1 MKPSV
6 TLIIP
11 SFNGEE
17 YIRKTVDCVIR
28 QSISSWEILIIDDCS
43 TDSTYEIAM
52 GYQAIDSR
60 ISVYQNDKNNGSA
73 RQSILKGV
81 SKANTD
87 WVVVMGQDDCIE
99 DTYFERM
106 LNRSREVNADIV
118 ISRTVTTIDGITERG
133 FLPREGFDMNQVVCG
148 KEACRMTIGSWK
160 IGLNGA
166 FIRKGLYENII
177 VDDKVEMNMDEV
189 DNRVL
194 LANSQNVAFCDAKY
208 YYLIRNDS
216 ICRKISPKLF
226 DKIKTSW
233 YLFDYLKMVYPND
246 TDMMKIQWRVTMKTI
261 KENMLLFWNYDQLKP
276 YKEKLFHM
284 SEETWDNLVAERQFS
299 SGWFG
304 LLVKIGSFEVFE
316 IIIFLRYI
324 VGRLYH
330 VFVR

>member
-1 MKPSV
+1 MGPYV

-11 SFNGEE
+11 SFNGEK
-17 YIRKTVDCVIR
+17 YIRKAVDSVVL
-28 QSISSWEILIIDDCS
+28 QSFSNWELLIIDDCS

-60 ISVYQNDKNNGSA
+60 ISVYQNEKNNGSA

-148 KEACRMTIGSWK
+148 KEACRMTIGSWE

-166 FIRKGLYENII
+166 FIRKGLYENIL

-194 LANSQNVAFCDAKY
+194 LANSPNVAFCDAKY

-226 DKIKTSW
+226 DKIKTNW
-233 YLFDYLKMVYPND
+233 YLFDYLKMTYPND
-246 TDMMKIQWRVTMKTI
+246 TELLTIQWRETMNTI
-261 KENMLLFWNYDQLKP
+261 LENILLFWNYDQLKP
-276 YKEKLFHM
+276 YKEKLFHY
-284 SEETWDNLVAERQFS
+284 SEETWDHLVNDKQYAV
-299 SGWFG
+299 GWYK
-304 LLVKIGSFEVFE
+304 LLVETGNFSLLQMLIY
-316 IIIFLRYI
+316 LRYLA
-324 VGRLYH
+324 GRLYH
-330 VFVR
+330 VLVK

>member
-11 SFNGEE
+11 SFN
-17 YIRKTVDCVIR
+17 
-28 QSISSWEILIIDDCS
+28 
-43 TDSTYEIAM
+43 
-52 GYQAIDSR
+52 QAIDSR
-60 ISVYQNDKNNGSA
+60 ISVYQNEKNNGSA

-106 LNRSREVNADIV
+106 LNRSRDVNADIV

-226 DKIKTSW
+226 DKIKTNW

-246 TDMMKIQWRVTMKTI
+246 TDMLKIQWRETMRTI
-261 KENMLLFWNYDQLKP
+261 IENILLFWNYDQLKP
-276 YKEKLFHM
+276 YKERLFHL
-284 SEETWDNLVAERQFS
+284 SEETWDNLGNEKQYAAGWYKLLIGIGNFS
-299 SGWFG
+299 
-304 LLVKIGSFEVFE
+304 LLQMLIY
-316 IIIFLRYI
+316 LRYLA
-324 VGRLYH
+324 GRLYH
-330 VFVR
+330 VFVD